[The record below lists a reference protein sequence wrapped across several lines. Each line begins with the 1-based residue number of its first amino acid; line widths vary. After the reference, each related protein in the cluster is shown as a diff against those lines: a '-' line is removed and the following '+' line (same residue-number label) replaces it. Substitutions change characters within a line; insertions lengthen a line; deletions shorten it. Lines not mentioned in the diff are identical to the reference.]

1 MSSEDTSDIQ
11 QKIFEFIIE
20 YSREQG
26 IPPTN
31 REIGGA
37 MNITSTGHVDY
48 HLKMLEK
55 KGLIAR
61 ESKKSRG
68 IKLVQ
73 QPFGIPVMGTI
84 AAGEPLEIFSDPSES
99 IEIGRELE
107 QQDTYALVV
116 KGQSMIEDYICDQD
130 YVVIKPQSTCEN
142 GDIVVAVHLQ
152 QGNGGRAT
160 LKRFFQEK
168 ERDRVRLQSVNS
180 EVDPIYVPRSE
191 WDQEWQIQG
200 KVVALFRKSF
210 ATKNENISTV
220 LDALKAG
227 AVVST
232 VENSRDGQGIGKE
245 DIDRLTELVKDKLA
259 SKPGN
264 ELLIDNYKNQPEAWQ
279 KTLRDELAQVDVD
292 QDKEILRAAKSVTTH
307 VIQEDVFYDHIVTAN
322 NVAQGQLDQIVEQ
335 CRKEARQWFQYS
347 LLAAILGF
355 LVILGGVIIAIVTVN
370 VSLGFLTSLAS
381 IVPDVAA
388 LLFFRQA
395 NGANERVDKFF
406 KELVNIANIYKATE
420 LTLTT
425 NGESQDRY
433 KGLIIKKWLG
443 LHNDG

>member
-1 MSSEDTSDIQ
+1 MSSGHTSDIQ

-26 IPPTN
+26 MPPTN

-37 MNITSTGHVDY
+37 MKIASTGHVDY

-107 QQDTYALVV
+107 QQSTYALVV
-116 KGQSMIEDYICDQD
+116 KGQSMIEDHICDKD

-152 QGNGGRAT
+152 GNGGHAT

-168 ERDRVRLQSVNS
+168 ERDRVRLQPANS
-180 EVDPIYVPRSE
+180 EMNPIYVPRSE

-200 KVVALFRKSF
+200 KVVAIFRKC
-210 ATKNENISTV
+210 
-220 LDALKAG
+220 
-227 AVVST
+227 
-232 VENSRDGQGIGKE
+232 Q
-245 DIDRLTELVKDKLA
+245 
-259 SKPGN
+259 
-264 ELLIDNYKNQPEAWQ
+264 
-279 KTLRDELAQVDVD
+279 
-292 QDKEILRAAKSVTTH
+292 AA
-307 VIQEDVFYDHIVTAN
+307 
-322 NVAQGQLDQIVEQ
+322 
-335 CRKEARQWFQYS
+335 
-347 LLAAILGF
+347 
-355 LVILGGVIIAIVTVN
+355 
-370 VSLGFLTSLAS
+370 
-381 IVPDVAA
+381 
-388 LLFFRQA
+388 
-395 NGANERVDKFF
+395 
-406 KELVNIANIYKATE
+406 
-420 LTLTT
+420 
-425 NGESQDRY
+425 
-433 KGLIIKKWLG
+433 
-443 LHNDG
+443 